1 MTANKNLLRMK
12 FARVIEMYAERNGC
26 SLSEAL
32 DFFYRSNVYVE
43 MRDGV
48 SDMHC
53 MSDEYLV
60 DELLEERKSM
70 I

>member
-32 DFFYRSNVYVE
+32 DFFLSVQCLCGNARRGIGYALY
-43 MRDGV
+43 
-48 SDMHC
+48 
-53 MSDEYLV
+53 
-60 DELLEERKSM
+60 ER
-70 I
+70 